1 MTALEYHPH
10 GSGLLRAICPSA
22 DSKHLPQILPFKVFS
37 FSVKFCSPSNWKN
50 TGLITLINGET
61 LPLFGIYFNLDTT
74 WLLSDWIF
82 WTNHV
87 LKHWKQHG
95 NTEVSEAQLTGNR
108 LFHLLSLLSPYF
120 WLCDLQFSSLFFT
133 LCWFCLFSNV
143 RTHSKI
149 SHWIVLNILL
159 LARIP
164 NERKLFFVPLLSLFP
179 TLSLS
184 LLLPLY
190 YKIKVI

>member
-1 MTALEYHPH
+1 MT
-10 GSGLLRAICPSA
+10 
-22 DSKHLPQILPFKVFS
+22 S
-37 FSVKFCSPSNWKN
+37 FRLNVLNKSRVSP
-50 TGLITLINGET
+50 
-61 LPLFGIYFNLDTT
+61 
-74 WLLSDWIF
+74 
-82 WTNHV
+82 
-87 LKHWKQHG
+87 KQHG

-184 LLLPLY
+184 PSAFVLQNKGNIVRPISAM
-190 YKIKVI
+190 KQSGNGKRDERCEGVIHGVRAWC